1 VQLTVKAEKALEMSN
16 GRWQMRAKTKE
27 ILQRVVEKG
36 TKLRSSRF
44 VIALIKN
51 DYKISFQQ
59 DSINVTK
66 PDDEALDAFILTF
79 RFFIV
84 RNECSSFDSLAKL
97 LNDSEISDQWKE
109 GFRNLRSGINDYL
122 SLSYGEYQY
131 GGETHRFSNRLIMD
145 TFLYGGLAHANA
157 PNEVARY
164 NEWMKYPYIMALIQG
179 WFITT
184 LSTLLRAISFLV
196 EICEAELQGGF

>member
-1 VQLTVKAEKALEMSN
+1 
-16 GRWQMRAKTKE
+16 MRAQSKE
-27 ILQRVVEKG
+27 ILRRVVEKG
-36 TKLRSSRF
+36 TKLRGSRF
-44 VIALIKN
+44 VSALIEN
-51 DYKISFQQ
+51 GYKISFQQ

-84 RNECSSFDSLAKL
+84 RNERTSFDSLAKL
-97 LNDSEISDQWKE
+97 LDDSEISNQWKE

-122 SLSYGEYQY
+122 SLSYGEYVY
-131 GGETHRFSNRLIMD
+131 GGATHRFSNRLIME
-145 TFLYGGLAHANA
+145 TFLYGGLVHANA

-164 NEWMKYPYIMALIQG
+164 NEWMKYPYVMALIQG

-196 EICEAELQGGF
+196 EICEAELHKEFYSN